1 MFLNADIDVHGKGY
15 QGVVVSTN
23 GSPDNCSSDPDNF
36 MVLPSATTSV
46 SPKGQGIV
54 VDDPATNGG
63 RAPRANGGGGGIS
76 GDTGGGGGSNFGS
89 GGKGGK
95 RWCDKNGAEAGGLG
109 GVEMSTFIAQNR
121 IFFGGAGG
129 AGFVTNA
136 NPASAAHGGGMVII
150 RAKTIIATGS
160 TIDASGSSPVA
171 ANFTG
176 APDGGGG
183 GGGGG
188 SVVFEIQNFQGT
200 LDINVSGGNGQDLNT
215 SNYHGPGG
223 GGGGGAFLYNLQSL
237 PAGITVNAESG
248 KAGVHTDGWPHG
260 AVDGTAGGE
269 VSYFNLVYSEEDSDN
284 DNISDYCDLDT
295 DNDGILDSDEDGYSG
310 FDPSKDADNDG
321 TPNYKD
327 SDDTSPGFPLWVD
340 TNGDGINDIYD
351 RDKDHIPDFKDLDS
365 DNDGIVD
372 AVEAGGVADAT
383 GAHAN
388 YTDTDLDGLN
398 DEVDADNG
406 GTALVPADN
415 DGDGAPNYLDM
426 DSDNDGVS
434 DAFES
439 TTSTIATGQDQD
451 NDGID
456 NAFDADEGGS
466 FNTPID
472 HDGDTYY
479 DMYDIDSDNDG
490 MADYYETS
498 GIAPSGS
505 DDDNDGIDNVYDV
518 DFTGGTDLDGDWID
532 DNLIPADTDMDG
544 LFDINDIDADADGIV
559 DNIEGQ
565 STAGYIAPSGSD
577 TDNDGLDN
585 AYDTDNGGTTIIPN
599 NIDGDLLPDFQDT
612 NSDEDPESDLIE
624 AYDTDNDG
632 VANILPSGTDS
643 DNDGLDDNYDDISG
657 FNPTDGGELPT
668 DYPDVDNP
676 GDDRDWRQ
684 NVPSVSLA
692 LDEVIITEA
701 AEVATFTVSLNQTT
715 YQPVTIILSYSG
727 TAVGAD
733 YNSAAGTNA
742 TNPTTVVIPT
752 GLLSGTVS
760 VTSIDDASVELAE
773 TIILDVTSVTNALE
787 DGVQQKT
794 TTISDNDAPGIT
806 VSAISNATN
815 EDGQTA
821 TFTIVLNSAP
831 SNPVTINLSSDN
843 TAEGTPSLSSVV
855 FDAGD
860 WSTAKEITVNP
871 VDDAFYELDQAFN
884 IITSNAS
891 SSDLDYNAMVVDDVA
906 VVNGDNDNPPTV
918 TLSADNNTIA
928 ENGGIST
935 LTATL
940 SHISYQDVTVT
951 LGYTGTATGSGTDY
965 SAGSTTITISAG
977 NLTGTTTIT
986 AVDDAAYEGNETVIA
1001 DITNV
1006 TNGSEDGTQQETVS
1020 ITDAESEPNVS
1031 LSASLATIAENGG
1044 ISTLTATLSHVSYQ
1058 EVTVTLGYT
1067 GTATGSGT
1075 DYSAGS
1081 TTITISAG
1089 NLTGTTTITAVD
1101 DAAYEGNETV
1111 IADITNVT
1119 NGSEDGNQSVT
1130 ITITDDDNAPVITI
1144 NDASE
1149 TEGSNVQFTVNLSN
1163 PSNADITVTL
1173 DLTDGTAIGASGGAG
1188 ADYDNDN
1195 IQVTISAGSTSTTVN
1210 VPTTSDAIDED
1221 NETFTIGILS
1231 VDAGTTDA
1239 DLSDE
1244 ATGTINDD
1252 DSAPVI
1258 TIDNASATEAS
1269 NVQFSVNLSNPS
1281 DGDITV
1287 TFDLTDGTATGAPG
1301 GTGADYDNDNVQVT
1315 ISAGSTST
1323 TVDIPTTSDLADEP
1337 NETFVIGILSVD
1349 AGTADADLSDEATG
1363 TINDDDGAP
1372 TVSLSASPLS
1382 VIEDGGVST
1391 ITATL
1396 SNASVNDIE
1405 VTLEYTGSA
1414 IGSGTDYSP
1423 TSTTITIVA
1432 GSLNGTTTVTSVND
1446 SIYEGDETVIVDI
1459 INVTYATENGTQQ
1472 EIITITDDESAP
1484 INNAPV
1490 ATDDTATVNEGLSVS
1505 GNLLDNDSDPDGD
1518 SLIISTTP
1526 VSVPS
1531 NGSVT
1536 ISIDGSYIYIPNGGF
1551 TGTDSFEYS
1560 VCDNGTPKEC
1570 ATATVTITV
1579 NSISI
1584 NRNPIAINDTATINE
1599 GSYATGNLL
1608 ANDSDPD
1615 GDSLIISTMP
1625 VSVPSNGSVT
1635 ISFDGTYIYTPE
1647 EGFTGTDSFEYS
1659 VCDNGTPTECATALV
1674 TIIVTKGPAG
1684 DNIFIPEG
1692 FSPNGDGS
1700 NEYFSIPGIEQ
1711 YSHVSIQ
1718 IFNRWGNIIYKQ
1730 EHYENDW
1737 DGTSNVNMSIG
1748 SELPTGTYFYFIVI
1762 HDMDEK
1768 VTGFV
1773 YLNR

>member
-1 MFLNADIDVHGKGY
+1 MTDGTAI
-15 QGVVVSTN
+15 
-23 GSPDNCSSDPDNF
+23 
-36 MVLPSATTSV
+36 
-46 SPKGQGIV
+46 
-54 VDDPATNGG
+54 
-63 RAPRANGGGGGIS
+63 
-76 GDTGGGGGSNFGS
+76 
-89 GGKGGK
+89 
-95 RWCDKNGAEAGGLG
+95 GA
-109 GVEMSTFIAQNR
+109 S
-121 IFFGGAGG
+121 GGAG
-129 AGFVTNA
+129 A
-136 NPASAAHGGGMVII
+136 
-150 RAKTIIATGS
+150 
-160 TIDASGSSPVA
+160 D
-171 ANFTG
+171 
-176 APDGGGG
+176 
-183 GGGGG
+183 
-188 SVVFEIQNFQGT
+188 
-200 LDINVSGGNGQDLNT
+200 
-215 SNYHGPGG
+215 Y
-223 GGGGGAFLYNLQSL
+223 
-237 PAGITVNAESG
+237 
-248 KAGVHTDGWPHG
+248 
-260 AVDGTAGGE
+260 
-269 VSYFNLVYSEEDSDN
+269 DN
-284 DNISDYCDLDT
+284 DNIQVTISAGSTSTTVNVPTTSDAIDE
-295 DNDGILDSDEDGYSG
+295 DNETFTIGILSVDAGTTDADLSDE
-310 FDPSKDADNDG
+310 ATG
-321 TPNYKD
+321 T
-327 SDDTSPGFPLWVD
+327 
-340 TNGDGINDIYD
+340 INDD
-351 RDKDHIPDFKDLDS
+351 DS
-365 DNDGIVD
+365 
-372 AVEAGGVADAT
+372 
-383 GAHAN
+383 
-388 YTDTDLDGLN
+388 
-398 DEVDADNG
+398 
-406 GTALVPADN
+406 
-415 DGDGAPNYLDM
+415 AP
-426 DSDNDGVS
+426 VI
-434 DAFES
+434 
-439 TTSTIATGQDQD
+439 T
-451 NDGID
+451 ID
-456 NAFDADEGGS
+456 NASATEASNVQFS
-466 FNTPID
+466 VNLSNPS
-472 HDGDTYY
+472 DGD
-479 DMYDIDSDNDG
+479 
-490 MADYYETS
+490 
-498 GIAPSGS
+498 
-505 DDDNDGIDNVYDV
+505 
-518 DFTGGTDLDGDWID
+518 
-532 DNLIPADTDMDG
+532 
-544 LFDINDIDADADGIV
+544 
-559 DNIEGQ
+559 
-565 STAGYIAPSGSD
+565 
-577 TDNDGLDN
+577 
-585 AYDTDNGGTTIIPN
+585 
-599 NIDGDLLPDFQDT
+599 
-612 NSDEDPESDLIE
+612 
-624 AYDTDNDG
+624 
-632 VANILPSGTDS
+632 
-643 DNDGLDDNYDDISG
+643 
-657 FNPTDGGELPT
+657 
-668 DYPDVDNP
+668 
-676 GDDRDWRQ
+676 
-684 NVPSVSLA
+684 
-692 LDEVIITEA
+692 
-701 AEVATFTVSLNQTT
+701 
-715 YQPVTIILSYSG
+715 
-727 TAVGAD
+727 
-733 YNSAAGTNA
+733 
-742 TNPTTVVIPT
+742 
-752 GLLSGTVS
+752 
-760 VTSIDDASVELAE
+760 
-773 TIILDVTSVTNALE
+773 
-787 DGVQQKT
+787 
-794 TTISDNDAPGIT
+794 IT
-806 VSAISNATN
+806 V
-815 EDGQTA
+815 
-821 TFTIVLNSAP
+821 TF
-831 SNPVTINLSSDN
+831 
-843 TAEGTPSLSSVV
+843 
-855 FDAGD
+855 
-860 WSTAKEITVNP
+860 
-871 VDDAFYELDQAFN
+871 
-884 IITSNAS
+884 
-891 SSDLDYNAMVVDDVA
+891 DLTD
-906 VVNGDNDNPPTV
+906 
-918 TLSADNNTIA
+918 
-928 ENGGIST
+928 
-935 LTATL
+935 
-940 SHISYQDVTVT
+940 
-951 LGYTGTATGSGTDY
+951 GTATGASGGTGADY
-965 SAGSTTITISAG
+965 DNDNVQVTISAGSTSTTVDIPTTSDLADEPNETFVIGILSVDAG
-977 NLTGTTTIT
+977 TADADLSDEATGTI
-986 AVDDAAYEGNETVIA
+986 N
-1001 DITNV
+1001 
-1006 TNGSEDGTQQETVS
+1006 
-1020 ITDAESEPNVS
+1020 
-1031 LSASLATIAENGG
+1031 
-1044 ISTLTATLSHVSYQ
+1044 
-1058 EVTVTLGYT
+1058 
-1067 GTATGSGT
+1067 
-1075 DYSAGS
+1075 
-1081 TTITISAG
+1081 
-1089 NLTGTTTITAVD
+1089 
-1101 DAAYEGNETV
+1101 
-1111 IADITNVT
+1111 
-1119 NGSEDGNQSVT
+1119 
-1130 ITITDDDNAPVITI
+1130 DDDGAPVITI
-1144 NDASE
+1144 NDASATE
-1149 TEGSNVQFTVNLSN
+1149 GSNIQFIVNLTNPGLSDITVTLDLTDGTAIGASGGTGADYDNDNVQVTIPAGSTSTTVSIPTTSDLTDESDETFTIGIVSVDAGTADTDLSDEAIGTINDNDNAPAITINDASATEGSNVQFTVNLSN

-1287 TFDLTDGTATGAPG
+1287 TFDLTDGTATGASG